1 MQLYTVPLYRVQ
13 LKFPVAAVFNTEMDC
28 CRSPKMETKWLGWRV
43 DNDAAAMF
51 EYGQC
56 IIWQACIP
64 VIVNAN
70 RNAWVSLKYSLK

>member
-28 CRSPKMETKWLGWRV
+28 CRSPKMKTKWLGWRV

-51 EYGQC
+51 
-56 IIWQACIP
+56 A
-64 VIVNAN
+64 
-70 RNAWVSLKYSLK
+70 